1 MGKRSYGIAAILVST
16 ALLLVAA
23 IRPQPLVQRI
33 YPAERN
39 WLIVNIQEDLSGPK
53 YIKPDTKW
61 IELHYPNAQIGAP
74 IPRYS
79 YFEGQLSLSKLYLF
93 PLLQD
98 GEVVATYSVF
108 IDQGAFSGVFVN
120 EWQEGAKEFLKTN
133 KEVAF
138 LSVEGVIYA
147 ISNDEIE
154 PIQVGD
160 RPDVSREYAME
171 LLETVK
177 HREDFQRI
185 RPVTIRAW
193 AQVAVV
199 E

>member
-1 MGKRSYGIAAILVST
+1 MGKRSYGIAAILVAT
-16 ALLLVAA
+16 ALLLAAA

-39 WLIVNIQEDLSGPK
+39 WLIANIQEDLSGPK
-53 YIKPDTKW
+53 YVKPDTKW

-79 YFEGQLSLSKLYLF
+79 YFEGQLSLSNLYLF
-93 PLLQD
+93 PLLQN

-108 IDQGAFSGVFVN
+108 IDQGVFFGVFAN

-138 LSVEGVIYA
+138 LSVEGVFYA
-147 ISNDEIE
+147 ISNHEIE
-154 PIQVGD
+154 PIQMGD
-160 RPDVSREYAME
+160 WPEVSRESAME

-177 HREDFQRI
+177 YRKDFQRI
-185 RPVTIRAW
+185 RPVTIRAL
-193 AQVAVV
+193 APVTTG